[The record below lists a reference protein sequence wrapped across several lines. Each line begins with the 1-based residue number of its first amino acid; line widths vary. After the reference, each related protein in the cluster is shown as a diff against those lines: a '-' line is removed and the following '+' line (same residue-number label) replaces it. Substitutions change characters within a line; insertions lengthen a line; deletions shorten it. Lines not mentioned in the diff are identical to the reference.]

1 MLVWDKIEEVNE
13 MTDELSEAIA
23 GCVTVSV
30 LFVIAKFTLFPH
42 MEWWIC
48 LLPIW
53 LPLLLFCIFVVV
65 VLIGFVIKELIESV
79 MYR

>member
-1 MLVWDKIEEVNE
+1 
-13 MTDELSEAIA
+13 MTDELSGSIA

-30 LFVIAKFTLFPH
+30 LFVIAKFTLFPS

-53 LPLLLFCIFVVV
+53 LPLLFFGIFVVV
-65 VLIGFVIKELIESV
+65 FLVGFAIKELIEIV
-79 MYR
+79 KYR

>member
-1 MLVWDKIEEVNE
+1 MN
-13 MTDELSEAIA
+13 DELSGPMA

-42 MEWWIC
+42 MDWWLC

-53 LPLLLFCIFVVV
+53 LPLLFFGIFVVV